1 MRTKV
6 ILVLIISTLFG
17 LADLFAQVKS
27 DSVQINSDSIFDVAI
42 TQARNKDYNN
52 AITNAKK
59 VLEIHPDRKD
69 VSEFI
74 VNVHKWRANTDSV
87 FNAAVNQAKNEEYN
101 QAIKTANKVVERNP
115 ERQDVVIFIANVYAW
130 KDKTDSAKIY
140 IKKAEKLNNES
151 AELYDSWLNILLW
164 NAEYKNL
171 LKTAD
176 VAEKHKYK
184 NKYNLA
190 LKRLYAY
197 KYLNEYDKGVKMFDN
212 NKNQKL
218 LDSTKINSLYRE
230 MLIKSSHHAL
240 SAFYSMDFFDDGIT
254 QIQHL
259 AYVDYA
265 IKIKKNTLIFRL
277 NYAHRYNENGLQLEA
292 DYYHQLKK
300 GKYLYFN
307 YGASVLNDLFPLHR
321 AGIEFYFPLKHH
333 FEASVGARY
342 MYFTGNHVPILTGHI
357 GKYLNSYWFS
367 LRPYYTIQDIGNS
380 ISLVFNA
387 RKYGKI
393 AMNYWGLELG
403 FGNSPDERYILDPTG
418 EYFRLSSYRIKLER
432 NIMIATKDE
441 LRISFGYAYEET
453 IKSVFRNRY
462 TIELIYKHRL

>member
-1 MRTKV
+1 
-6 ILVLIISTLFG
+6 LFA
-17 LADLFAQVKS
+17 LPELFAQVET

-42 TQARNKDYNN
+42 KQARNKDYKN
-52 AITNAKK
+52 AISNAKK

-74 VNVHKWRANTDSV
+74 VNVYKWKANSDSV
-87 FNAAVNQAKNEEYN
+87 FKVAVDHAKKEEYN
-101 QAIKTANKVVERNP
+101 QAIKIANKVAERSP
-115 ERQDVVIFIANVYAW
+115 ERQDVIIFIANVYAW
-130 KDKTDSAKIY
+130 KGKTDSAKIY
-140 IKKAEKLNNES
+140 IKKAEKLDNES
-151 AELYDSWLNILLW
+151 TELYDSWLNILLW
-164 NAEYKNL
+164 NSEYKNL
-171 LKTAD
+171 LKKAD
-176 VAEKHKYK
+176 IAEKHKYK
-184 NKYNLA
+184 NKYNLT

-197 KYLNEYDKGVKMFDN
+197 KYLNEYEKGVKMFDN

-230 MLIKSSHHAL
+230 MLIKNSHNAF
-240 SAFYSMDFFDDGIT
+240 SAMYSMDFFDDGIT
-254 QIQHL
+254 KPQHL

-265 IKIKKNTLIFRL
+265 LKIKKNTLIFRL
-277 NYAHRYNENGLQLEA
+277 NYAYRYNKSGLQLEA

-307 YGASVLNDLFPLHR
+307 YGASVLNDLFPIHR
-321 AGIEFYFPLKHH
+321 AGFEFYFPLKHH
-333 FEASVGARY
+333 FEASIGARY
-342 MYFTGNHVPILTGHI
+342 MYFTGNSVPILTGHI
-357 GKYLNSYWFS
+357 GKYLNSYWLS
-367 LRPYYTIQDIGNS
+367 LRPYFTFQDIGNS
-380 ISLVFNA
+380 FSLVFNA

-403 FGNSPDERYILDPTG
+403 YGNSPDERYILDPTG
-418 EYFRLSSYRIKLER
+418 EYFSLNSYRIKLER

-462 TIELIYKHRL
+462 TIELIFKHRL